1 MKNTRKQTVENI
13 IDLIRWFEEYQPE
26 DLEQIERILK
36 GLKYVDKDIMENDL
50 KQDIYMNTRLL
61 KDNKYIEALS
71 RLANAYRC
79 IGMNNKLKKKD
90 NNDVEI

>member
-1 MKNTRKQTVENI
+1 MVWRISTRRSRANK
-13 IDLIRWFEEYQPE
+13 
-26 DLEQIERILK
+26 RILT

-71 RLANAYRC
+71 RLANTYRR
-79 IGMNNKLKKKD
+79 IGMNNRYNEK
-90 NNDVEI
+90 